1 MRCFICSTLV
11 LHFHTLKI
19 LQPLRLLQ
27 DMIYPRVCHVCQRWL
42 VTGEQGL
49 CLHCFQELPKT
60 GFGFQKGNP
69 VENLFRARIPV
80 AYASAFIYFQETG
93 ISKKLLHDIK
103 YLGGRELAST
113 LGRLFAQELLLHNT
127 NFKPD
132 GIIPVPLHPR
142 KKRQRGYNQSEAIAS
157 GMAEIFG
164 CAMRTDMVIRKKYTQ
179 SQTRRNRIDRWENVE
194 QVFGMNPKARVHSGS
209 YMLVD
214 DVITT
219 GATLESCAQTLV
231 NAQVGEI
238 GIAGL
243 ALAKG

>member
-1 MRCFICSTLV
+1 MYASDGSSQENKACAYTAFKNC
-11 LHFHTLKI
+11 LKRALAFKREI
-19 LQPLRLLQ
+19 PLRIFSGRASLLRMPAHSFTFRKQ
-27 DMIYPRVCHVCQRWL
+27 A
-42 VTGEQGL
+42 
-49 CLHCFQELPKT
+49 
-60 GFGFQKGNP
+60 FQK
-69 VENLFRARIPV
+69 
-80 AYASAFIYFQETG
+80 
-93 ISKKLLHDIK
+93 K
-103 YLGGRELAST
+103 YCTTS

-164 CAMRTDMVIRKKYTQ
+164 CAMRTDIVIRKIYTQ

-194 QVFGMNPKARVHSGS
+194 QVFGLNPKAKVHSGS

-219 GATLESCAQTLV
+219 GATLEACSQVLV
-231 NAQVGEI
+231 KGKIGEI